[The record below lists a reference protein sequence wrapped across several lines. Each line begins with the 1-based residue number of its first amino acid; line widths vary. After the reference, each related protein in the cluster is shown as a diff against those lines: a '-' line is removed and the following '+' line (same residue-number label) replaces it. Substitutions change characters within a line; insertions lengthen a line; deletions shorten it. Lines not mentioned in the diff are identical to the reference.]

1 MENDSGSGASD
12 GDAAREALS
21 ALDADGAR
29 LAQRVITPW
38 WYHPILG
45 VIVALMIFGV
55 AYSGA
60 LGFGLVAIGVIGI
73 ALLVRVY
80 TLRTGVWISR
90 AAGPSTRQLQR
101 VLMVINIVLMGTALA
116 LRVTEPAPWWALL
129 PALSG
134 LFATWVM
141 GRHYDRELRRELA
154 GSATGP

>member
-55 AYSGA
+55 AYPGA

-134 LFATWVM
+134 FFATWVM

>member
-55 AYSGA
+55 AYPGA

-101 VLMVINIVLMGTALA
+101 VLMVINIVLMG
-116 LRVTEPAPWWALL
+116 RRLL
-129 PALSG
+129 CA
-134 LFATWVM
+134 
-141 GRHYDRELRRELA
+141 
-154 GSATGP
+154 

>member
-21 ALDADGAR
+21 VLDADGAR

-38 WYHPILG
+38 WYHSILG

-55 AYSGA
+55 AYPGA